1 MSDSTPTPKLP
12 AAVRLARVAFPYRDW
27 KPSSGGSSAIA
38 KVESDLSGAVMIGFC
53 LGSLNDLHEAE
64 RRVCAAGYRDGHEGY
79 INTLCGVC
87 DDGCPVTATAP
98 QRAAALIAFLDAHP
112 AVEER
117 LAHGE

>member
-1 MSDSTPTPKLP
+1 MSDSNPTPKPP
-12 AAVRLARVAFPYRDW
+12 AAVRLARVARPDMIW
-27 KPSSGGSSAIA
+27 KQSNEDYCAY
-38 KVESDLSGAVMIGFC
+38 SDDDGKEFTEHFGTDD
-53 LGSLNDLHEAE
+53 LNDLALVE

-98 QRAAALIAFLDAHP
+98 QRAAALLAFLDAHP

-117 LAHGE
+117 LAAGE